1 MSKFKM
7 KNGKGTANAD
17 TPGSFSSLDAGT
29 VQGLNSIAFNAG
41 SQLQKA
47 AFPEGGKGLTSS
59 KQTKSFQFSGKGPS
73 AYEYE
78 QEQGAQRMF
87 GKSHSDLS
95 SDQRIHSAF
104 DVRGFGKVRGKGG
117 VLEQKEKFETQFGKG
132 SSRMFNFVDPKATNT
147 QVRQQGYD
155 RAHKKQKQLS
165 AGMYGSAVEIAK
177 TMQKTGGSISTL
189 KPKGID
195 MSFGYNV
202 SSSAKPSK
210 TTKKSTTSRSR
221 RNKQT
226 LLNKVGGAI
235 GSVGKGI
242 GSGISSVGEGIGD
255 AASSVA
261 RGVDR
266 LTYKK
271 VKSRGIR

>member
-195 MSFGYNV
+195 MSFGYNPP
-202 SSSAKPSK
+202 AQP
-210 TTKKSTTSRSR
+210 KSRQA
-221 RNKQT
+221 KQT
-226 LLNKVGGAI
+226 LLKNVAKATNKARKRPGYGLVNVIGTALSVPFTSNKFGKRQGKINEVKRRSKLIVGPFN
-235 GSVGKGI
+235 
-242 GSGISSVGEGIGD
+242 
-255 AASSVA
+255 
-261 RGVDR
+261 RN
-266 LTYKK
+266 
-271 VKSRGIR
+271 

>member
-17 TPGSFSSLDAGT
+17 SPGSFSSLDTGT
-29 VQGLNSIAFNAG
+29 VQSLNNMAFNAG
-41 SQLQKA
+41 SQLEKA
-47 AFPEGGKGLTSS
+47 AFPEGGKGLTSP
-59 KQTKSFQFSGKGPS
+59 KPAKSFQFSGKGPS

-78 QEQGAQRMF
+78 QGEGAKRMF
-87 GKSHSDLS
+87 GKSYSDLS
-95 SDQRIHSAF
+95 PDEQIHSAY

-117 VLEQKEKFETQFGKG
+117 VLEQKQKFEGQFGKG
-132 SSRMFNFVDPKATNT
+132 SSRMFNFVDSKATNT
-147 QVRQQGYD
+147 QVKKQGFD
-155 RAHKKQKQLS
+155 RAIKKQKQLS
-165 AGMYGSAVEIAK
+165 ADMYSGAVEAAK

-189 KPKGID
+189 KSKGID

-202 SSSAKPSK
+202 SSSTKPSK
-210 TTKKSTTSRSR
+210 PTKKSTTSRSR

-226 LLNKVGGAI
+226 LLNKVGSAI

-255 AASSVA
+255 AASSIA
-261 RGVDR
+261 LGVDR